1 MSYEVPYTVQHPSGG
16 RQTGKVRIIADN
28 LREATIKARERVQWS
43 TGEPADAITTFDPVV
58 IG

>member
-1 MSYEVPYTVQHPSGG
+1 MSYEVPYLVQHPSGG

-43 TGEPADAITTFDPVV
+43 TG
-58 IG
+58 